1 MYLVLGSW
9 QSGSAVQ
16 SVGSMA
22 VDVDESKIDES
33 DYAMPNIPSLQ
44 LCGGL
49 LGAPHRIRAP
59 SLHGVTSPLSRLCG
73 VKLQLDYW
81 LPSISIERDGH

>member
-33 DYAMPNIPSLQ
+33 DYAMPKIPSLQ
-44 LCGGL
+44 LCGDCW
-49 LGAPHRIRAP
+49 AHRNGSA
-59 SLHGVTSPLSRLCG
+59 
-73 VKLQLDYW
+73 
-81 LPSISIERDGH
+81 LPFSMA